1 MREALRGAYVSRFT
15 VSPPAISNFFV
26 FFAFCL
32 FVFGWVRLF
41 CLVCFPRFRD
51 QPSSLTPLNDRL
63 SCRATVREVVQAQC
77 SLHCVTGIEGEYYDQ
92 HVRSFFEK
100 ETDIYFLT

>member
-1 MREALRGAYVSRFT
+1 MHTFHVSLFHRRRSRTFL
-15 VSPPAISNFFV
+15 F